1 MKSSR
6 KASWALAMGL
16 VLVAAVAFAQ
26 SVKPV
31 HMHEHGMDGGLLR
44 YSEALDL
51 TDAQQAQMKDI
62 MTKEKPAM
70 KPLMQQ
76 MFQAHKAMD
85 DLLASG
91 PFDEAKVRAL
101 AGQQAQ
107 NFTEMTVQKARI
119 DSEMLQVLTADQKT
133 KLASIRQ
140 KHEERMQNHQA
151 GTPPEPPT
159 D

>member
-1 MKSSR
+1 MAHINRISHGT
-6 KASWALAMGL
+6 AGFVTTL
-16 VLVAAVAFAQ
+16 VLTCAFAI
-26 SVKPV
+26 
-31 HMHEHGMDGGLLR
+31 LAT
-44 YSEALDL
+44 ALWN
-51 TDAQQAQMKDI
+51 
-62 MTKEKPAM
+62 PR
-70 KPLMQQ
+70 
-76 MFQAHKAMD
+76 
-85 DLLASG
+85 G
-91 PFDEAKVRAL
+91 PFDEARVRVL

-119 DSEMLQVLTADQKT
+119 DSEILQVLTADQKT